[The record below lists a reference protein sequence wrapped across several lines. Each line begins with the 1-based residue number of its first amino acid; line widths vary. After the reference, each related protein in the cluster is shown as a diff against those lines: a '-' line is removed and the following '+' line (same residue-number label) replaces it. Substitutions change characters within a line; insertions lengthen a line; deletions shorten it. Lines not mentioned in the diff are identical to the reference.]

1 MNETDAPME
10 AGTLLLLTAML
21 LGLVEGLTEFI
32 PVSSTGHLIL
42 LVDLLGFR
50 GPPGRVFEI
59 VIQLGAILAIVFL
72 YWGKFWHVLIGLPRD
87 PIAQR
92 FTVNIA
98 VAFLPAAVIGVLAHD
113 FIKEVL
119 FSPLTVSIAL
129 IVGGILI
136 LLIERSKPTP
146 RIDDIDRITP
156 LLALKVGLCQVVA
169 MIPGVSRS
177 GATIMGALL
186 LGVARAPATEF
197 SFFLAV
203 PTMLGATAYD
213 LAKNWDALNGG
224 DALVL
229 AVGLLSAFLAA
240 LVVVRSVVAFVSRR
254 GFAPFA
260 WYRIALGSVM
270 LLLLA
275 AR

>member
-1 MNETDAPME
+1 MNETDVAVE
-10 AGTLLLLTAML
+10 AGSTILFTALL
-21 LGLVEGLTEFI
+21 LGLVEGLTEFL

-59 VIQLGAILAIVFL
+59 VIQLGAILAIVVL
-72 YWGKFWHVLIGLPRD
+72 YWGKFWSVLIGLPRERA
-87 PIAQR
+87 AQR
-92 FTVNIA
+92 FTVNIL

-113 FIKEVL
+113 FIKDVL
-119 FSPLTVSIAL
+119 FSPWTVSIAL
-129 IVGGILI
+129 VVGGVLI
-136 LLIERSKPTP
+136 LLIERGKPAP
-146 RIDDIDRITP
+146 RVDDVDRITP
-156 LLALKVGLCQVVA
+156 LLAAKIGLCQVIA

-177 GATIMGALL
+177 GATIMGAMV

-203 PTMLGATAYD
+203 PTMIGATVYD
-213 LAKNWDALNGG
+213 LAKNWDALSGD

-229 AVGLLSAFLAA
+229 AVGLVAAFVAA
-240 LVVVRSVVAFVSRR
+240 LVVVRSLVAFVSRR

-260 WYRIALGSVM
+260 WYRIGLGSVM
-270 LLLLA
+270 LLLLF

>member
-1 MNETDAPME
+1 MNQSDAATE
-10 AGTLLLLTAML
+10 AGAAIFFTAML

-72 YWGKFWHVLIGLPRD
+72 YWGKFWSVLIGLPRQRT
-87 PIAQR
+87 AQR
-92 FTVNIA
+92 FTLNIL
-98 VAFLPAAVIGVLAHD
+98 VAFLPAAIIGVLAHD
-113 FIKEVL
+113 FIKDVL
-119 FSPLTVSIAL
+119 FSPWTVSIAL
-129 IVGGILI
+129 VVGGVVI
-136 LLIERSKPTP
+136 LLIERNKPAP
-146 RIDDIDRITP
+146 QVDDVDRITP
-156 LLALKVGLCQVVA
+156 LLAIKIGLCQVVA

-177 GATIMGALL
+177 GATILGAMV

-203 PTMLGATAYD
+203 PTMIGATAYD
-213 LAKNWDALNGG
+213 LAKNWDALDGAG
-224 DALVL
+224 ALVL
-229 AVGLLSAFLAA
+229 AVGLVSAFVAA
-240 LVVVRSVVAFVSRR
+240 SVVVRSLVAFVLRR

-260 WYRIALGSVM
+260 WYRIGLGSAM
-270 LLLLA
+270 LLLLLT
-275 AR
+275 R